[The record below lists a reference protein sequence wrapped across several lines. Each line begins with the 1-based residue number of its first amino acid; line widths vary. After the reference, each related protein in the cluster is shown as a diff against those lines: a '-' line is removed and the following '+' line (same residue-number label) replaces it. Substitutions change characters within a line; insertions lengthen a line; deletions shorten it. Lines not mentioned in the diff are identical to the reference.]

1 MTIYATPFDPA
12 TKQCT
17 GPSTDSGMATLDEV
31 VMLMGP
37 PDHAGQRVHTY
48 TGAGVAFSDFVL
60 SARIDTAA
68 NLRHDSGNLLEDCP

>member
-1 MTIYATPFDPA
+1 MPIYTTPFDPL

-31 VMLMGP
+31 VLLMGP
-37 PDHAGQRVHTY
+37 PDRAGQRVHTY

-60 SARIDTAA
+60 SMGRDT
-68 NLRHDSGNLLEDCP
+68 